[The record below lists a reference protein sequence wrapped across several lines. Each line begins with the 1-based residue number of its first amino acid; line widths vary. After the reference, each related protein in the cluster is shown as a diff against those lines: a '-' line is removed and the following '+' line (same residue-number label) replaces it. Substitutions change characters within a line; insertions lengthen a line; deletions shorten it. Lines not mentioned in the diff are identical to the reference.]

1 MAKKKDKQVKGISW
15 TTVFGIL
22 GGIAVFIGFIVGGLD
37 FINYLQEGYKP
48 FLQLGIAVL
57 GAIWLTILYL
67 LLKQRNI
74 YALLW
79 LAVTILFGFAI
90 WNGWQAYNKTLDS
103 KVVVLVAQFDGPEK
117 TYGLHDQLMEELYQ
131 ATTYYKD
138 TLIIDGK
145 EVITAGQ
152 GSQYAREI
160 GRKAKADLVIWAWY
174 RPTENPNITIHVE
187 NISLTTQIDILQES
201 ETYQPPAKLA
211 DLESFEIQK
220 EIGTDTSTLVV
231 LLTGI
236 LRHEAGDYHT
246 ALERFESILH
256 EDDVSTFIDP
266 STLYFYLSLIHI

>member
-22 GGIAVFIGFIVGGLD
+22 GGIAVFIGLIVGGLD

-201 ETYQPPAKLA
+201 ETYQP
-211 DLESFEIQK
+211 Q
-220 EIGTDTSTLVV
+220 IGRASC
-231 LLTGI
+231 
-236 LRHEAGDYHT
+236 R
-246 ALERFESILH
+246 ER
-256 EDDVSTFIDP
+256 V
-266 STLYFYLSLIHI
+266 